1 LTRRFENGSTTKYY
15 YSGSAIL
22 FMTGFN
28 NNLLTEN
35 ILDPGDST
43 TAIIRQRILTDWRPH
58 DDESGLSPERF

>member
-1 LTRRFENGSTTKYY
+1 
-15 YSGSAIL
+15 
-22 FMTGFN
+22 MTGFN

-58 DDESGLSPERF
+58 DDESELSFKHF